1 MFSNILKQLINQLI
15 KWPGVGSRVATRY
28 ALYLAHL
35 DPKERK
41 TLIHTIEALG
51 RLKLCNFCYYPFDVS
66 NQESLCPICRDQQR
80 QKQILCV
87 VEKET
92 DLNAI
97 EETGSYRGRY
107 FIIGPA
113 AIWFETENLKDRAK
127 KLIDLLE
134 EEEIVEIILAINPTT
149 EGMALVDYLKKIIHR
164 HFPDIKTTTP
174 RQGLPRGAE
183 LEYTDTETLKSALR
197 ERSD

>member
-1 MFSNILKQLINQLI
+1 MFSNILKQLISQLI

-35 DPKERK
+35 DPKERE
-41 TLIHTIEALG
+41 TIICSIEALG
-51 RLKLCNFCYYPFDVS
+51 KLKLCNFCYYPFDVS
-66 NQESLCPICRDQQR
+66 NQELLCPICRDQQR
-80 QKQILCV
+80 QKQILCI

-113 AIWFETENLKDRAK
+113 SIWFETENLKDRAK
-127 KLIDLLE
+127 RLIDLLKK
-134 EEEIVEIILAINPTT
+134 EEIVEIILAINPTT

-164 HFPDIKTTTP
+164 YFPDIKTTTP

-183 LEYTDTETLKSALR
+183 LEYADTETLKSALR